1 MSEERPLRRE
11 DFRRVMS
18 HTPSAECD
26 QLCEEKERLEEQW
39 FQALQVGDE
48 VEMNRLEVLIR
59 AILTR
64 MQWMHCPDCPL
75 PQ

>member
-1 MSEERPLRRE
+1 MSEQRPLRRE

-18 HTPSAECD
+18 HSPFAECG
-26 QLCEEKERLEEQW
+26 QLCDEKKRLEEQW
-39 FQALQVGDE
+39 FQAE
-48 VEMNRLEVLIR
+48 TEEEKRRLELLIR